1 MMDGRW
7 EPGWIV
13 YGCPMGTDA
22 YVAHMLD
29 KKVEELAEGAKR
41 ACEVLEEESQALWA
55 VLRLSLQQQFGYWIS
70 LVHPTQVAGA
80 ADRVDSILCKVLEKV
95 AGSVVPQA
103 SEDLAYTCPVGPEV
117 GWLEGRSFQSII
129 SRPVVL
135 DSAACST
142 SPLQRGLAPSSR
154 QCPSLMERSRSA
166 LLWHILQGWRRGW

>member
-1 MMDGRW
+1 MVRSTASSSSCGLAGEMVDGRW

-22 YVAHMLD
+22 YVALMLD

-41 ACEVLEEESQALWA
+41 VCEVLEEESQALWA

-80 ADRVDSILCKVLEKV
+80 ADRVDSILWKVLEKV
-95 AGSVVPQA
+95 AGSVIPQA
-103 SEDLAYTCPVGPEV
+103 AEDLAYTCPVGPEV

-129 SRPVVL
+129 SRLPIKSGGLRLRSML
-135 DSAACST
+135 DLSPAA
-142 SPLQRGLAPSSR
+142 
-154 QCPSLMERSRSA
+154 
-166 LLWHILQGWRRGW
+166 